1 MNIIASILNWINDNK
16 AMRDRELRAFV
27 QSEYKN
33 DWEYA
38 YNTLRETRHLPS
50 PENTFHIK

>member
-1 MNIIASILNWINDNK
+1 MNIVASILNWINDNK

-50 PENTFHIK
+50 PETTFHIK